1 MKMDNKLIRV
11 QEIIFDELN
20 RLSND
25 EIMKSGFGKREIERS
40 NVISNNAQTFLKLVN
55 ANLKIREVAK
65 RNGTQYQKLME
76 ELNLIEE

>member
-1 MKMDNKLIRV
+1 MNNKLIKV

-20 RLSND
+20 RLSD
-25 EIMKSGFGKREIERS
+25 EDLMKSGMGKREIERS

-76 ELNLIEE
+76 ELNLVEE